1 MTFNLGNGEE
11 PIDVLIGAILLTT
24 FQIQIKEPL
33 MNYKDVFA
41 WDYKELKGI
50 PKDLDRLLNT
60 RFIYLITTIQWLST
74 LVNVPKKNDKL
85 RICVDYHEMNV
96 QMKKI
101 HFLHLF

>member
-41 WDYKELKGI
+41 WDYKESKGI

>member
-1 MTFNLGNGEE
+1 
-11 PIDVLIGAILLTT
+11 
-24 FQIQIKEPL
+24 

-50 PKDLDRLLNT
+50 PKDLDRLFNT
-60 RFIYLITTIQWLST
+60 RFIYLIMTIQWLST

-85 RICVDYHEMNV
+85 HICVDYHKMNV

>member
-85 RICVDYHEMNV
+85 RICVDYHKMNV